1 MSVIKH
7 KDQRVGI
14 FIDTQNLY
22 HSAKNLYHSRVN
34 FDQVVQDA
42 LAGRRLIRATAYVIT
57 TESGDEKNFFEA
69 LAKMGIEAKT
79 KDLQIFSSGSK
90 KADWDVG
97 LAIDAV
103 KLAPKLDAI
112 ILITG
117 DGDFVPLVEYL
128 QMNEGCQVEVVT
140 FGKSASGKLREVTDD
155 FIDLD
160 KNPSRY
166 LIGYRENRKGGD
178 RLEKNEQPERSE
190 RVERTERP
198 QRPERPEPRVRK
210 VIREKQDE

>member
-22 HSAKNLYHSRVN
+22 HSAKNLYHARVN
-34 FDQVVQDA
+34 FDQVVKDA
-42 LAGRRLIRATAYVIT
+42 LADRRLIRATAYVIT

-69 LAKMGIEAKT
+69 LEKMGIEAKT
-79 KDLQIFSSGSK
+79 KDLQIFSGGSK

-103 KLAPKLDAI
+103 KLAPKLDAV
-112 ILITG
+112 ILVTG

-140 FGKSASGKLREVTDD
+140 FGKSASGKLKEATDD

-160 KNPSRY
+160 KNPGRY
-166 LIGYRENRKGGD
+166 LLGHRDTHKIAGNTEREIPQ
-178 RLEKNEQPERSE
+178 KNE
-190 RVERTERP
+190 RP
-198 QRPERPEPRVRK
+198 LRPERPEKPQRSESRIRK

>member
-22 HSAKNLYHSRVN
+22 HSAKNLYHARVN
-34 FDQVVQDA
+34 FDQVVKDA
-42 LAGRRLIRATAYVIT
+42 LADRRLIRATAYVIT

-69 LAKMGIEAKT
+69 LEKMGIEAKT
-79 KDLQIFSSGSK
+79 KDLQIFSGGSK

-103 KLAPKLDAI
+103 KLAPKLDAV
-112 ILITG
+112 ILVTG

-160 KNPSRY
+160 KNPGRY
-166 LIGYRENRKGGD
+166 LIGYRDTHKPGAINRENSQKND
-178 RLEKNEQPERSE
+178 RPL
-190 RVERTERP
+190 
-198 QRPERPEPRVRK
+198 RPERPEKTQRPESRIRK
-210 VIREKQDE
+210 IIREKQEE

>member
-1 MSVIKH
+1 
-7 KDQRVGI
+7 
-14 FIDTQNLY
+14 
-22 HSAKNLYHSRVN
+22 
-34 FDQVVQDA
+34 VVKDA
-42 LAGRRLIRATAYVIT
+42 LADRRLIRATAYVIT

-69 LAKMGIEAKT
+69 LEKMGIEAKT
-79 KDLQIFSSGSK
+79 KDLQIFSGGSK

-103 KLAPKLDAI
+103 KLAPKLDAV
-112 ILITG
+112 ILVTG

-140 FGKSASGKLREVTDD
+140 FGKSASGKLKEATDD

-160 KNPSRY
+160 KNPGRY
-166 LIGYRENRKGGD
+166 LLGHRDTHKTGGNTEREIPQ
-178 RLEKNEQPERSE
+178 KNE
-190 RVERTERP
+190 RP
-198 QRPERPEPRVRK
+198 LRPERPEKPQRSESRIRK